1 MSQANMETVS
11 VSILSKDYQVSC
23 PPEEKQALLQSAAYL
38 DQKMRE
44 IRDGGKVIGLE
55 RIAVMTA
62 LNMSYELMQATQNST
77 SSEGANE
84 KLSLLT
90 NKIDDAL
97 NTVRQL
103 EI

>member
-1 MSQANMETVS
+1 MSQTKMETVS

-38 DQKMRE
+38 DKKMRE

-62 LNMSYELMQATQNST
+62 LNMSYELMQATQNSA

-84 KLSLLT
+84 KLSVLT